1 MIGYGATGGGDNTV
15 VIGNEDTVSML
26 PPGTSGEV
34 DIGSSTKQL
43 KDIYV
48 DGVTYTDALGFG
60 TTAMTLRTADGTN
73 GQVLKTDG
81 SGTLSWT
88 ANGGSGSGASEI
100 NDLTDAL
107 VEDNSVYLG
116 NDPSSTTNNAK
127 NNVAVGTTA
136 LKSVTTG
143 DYNTAVGYDALTV
156 NTTGFYNAAYGQ
168 YALRM
173 NTTGVYNTGLG
184 AYALEGNTTGDNN
197 TAIGFDALGNNTDG
211 DGNVARFHFICNQC

>member
-1 MIGYGATGGGDNTV
+1 M
-15 VIGNEDTVSML
+15 
-26 PPGTSGEV
+26 
-34 DIGSSTKQL
+34 
-43 KDIYV
+43 

-60 TTAMTLRTADGTN
+60 TTAMTLPTADGTN

-88 ANGGSGSGASEI
+88 ANGGGSGAGKI

-136 LKSVTTG
+136 
-143 DYNTAVGYDALTV
+143 
-156 NTTGFYNAAYGQ
+156 
-168 YALRM
+168 
-173 NTTGVYNTGLG
+173 
-184 AYALEGNTTGDNN
+184 
-197 TAIGFDALGNNTDG
+197 
-211 DGNVARFHFICNQC
+211 